1 MRRPSGAGSHRAD
14 SPRSVV
20 SSTHLELR
28 LEGTRLVATD
38 LRSTNG
44 TTVRTAAGVRRL
56 RAGESL
62 VVTPGSSID
71 LGDDTIIEI
80 LPAHGTPID

>member
-1 MRRPSGAGSHRAD
+1 
-14 SPRSVV
+14 
-20 SSTHLELR
+20 
-28 LEGTRLVATD
+28 
-38 LRSTNG
+38 
-44 TTVRTAAGVRRL
+44 VRRL

-80 LPAHGTPID
+80 LPADGTPID